1 MAVNDI
7 INGTDLRIYK
17 DGTTAIGEATS
28 ATLSVTREMRTI
40 LTKDS
45 PNSGWASSSP
55 GQKSATL
62 TVEALYSETS
72 DNVQPDVLF
81 DALDNGTVLALTLTE
96 NTSGYNY
103 YSFSAYCTSWEV
115 NTPVEDNT
123 SVSATFTI
131 SGAVYRGTNA

>member
-1 MAVNDI
+1 
-7 INGTDLRIYK
+7 
-17 DGTTAIGEATS
+17 
-28 ATLSVTREMRTI
+28 MRNI

-45 PNSGWASSSP
+45 PSSGWVSNKP

-72 DNVQPDVLF
+72 TNVQPDVLF

>member
-1 MAVNDI
+1 MCIRD
-7 INGTDLRIYK
+7 R
-17 DGTTAIGEATS
+17 DGSTAIGEATS
-28 ATLSVTREMRTI
+28 ATLSVTREMRNI

-45 PNSGWASSSP
+45 PSSGWVSNKP

-96 NTSGYNY
+96 NTAGYNF

-131 SGAVYRGTNA
+131 SGAVYRGTN

>member
-1 MAVNDI
+1 
-7 INGTDLRIYK
+7 
-17 DGTTAIGEATS
+17 
-28 ATLSVTREMRTI
+28 MRNI

-45 PNSGWASSSP
+45 PSSGWVSNKP

-96 NTSGYNY
+96 NTAGYNF

-131 SGAVYRGTNA
+131 SGAVYRGTN